1 MDSQPYAHLI
11 WIVPLALMV
20 LYIGSPR
27 FLGTMGHGRVK
38 RVLNAALEKNRYTV
52 FHNLT
57 LPSGGGT
64 VTVDFLIVSR
74 FGIWAIRSI
83 HRNGLIS
90 GTDVQDRWVQKWA
103 GRLNRF
109 ENPVHENVLRLEVLE
124 RMLDLPKSRF
134 HSLVV
139 FSGQRGFKSGIPGNV
154 IAVDQ
159 LLRRVR
165 GQSKELLSTEE
176 ADKALARLHQVAL
189 SPGTFSR
196 ARRWKILRLVLLI
209 MLLWGSYTAFQQPA
223 DQFFDRMLQQARI
236 YGLPVEADGS
246 EESKRQIWEE
256 SLICAHSSDTGR
268 CACYE
273 PGGDKASLNDQRC
286 RELANKGSV
295 LER

>member
-1 MDSQPYAHLI
+1 
-11 WIVPLALMV
+11 
-20 LYIGSPR
+20 
-27 FLGTMGHGRVK
+27 
-38 RVLNAALEKNRYTV
+38 
-52 FHNLT
+52 
-57 LPSGGGT
+57 
-64 VTVDFLIVSR
+64 
-74 FGIWAIRSI
+74 
-83 HRNGLIS
+83 
-90 GTDVQDRWVQKWA
+90 
-103 GRLNRF
+103 
-109 ENPVHENVLRLEVLE
+109 
-124 RMLDLPKSRF
+124 
-134 HSLVV
+134 
-139 FSGQRGFKSGIPGNV
+139 
-154 IAVDQ
+154 
-159 LLRRVR
+159 RVR